1 MLVTR
6 GEIFLANLD
15 PVIGSEQGGTRY
27 VVVLQNDK
35 GNAHSNTTI
44 VAAMTSQPKKR
55 LPTHVEV
62 TVKGVQNVVLLE
74 QIRTLSSDRF
84 IEQVGVM
91 SEKDMQAI
99 ERAVKCSLDLW

>member
-1 MLVTR
+1 MTVQR

-35 GNAHSNTTI
+35 GNMHSNTTI
-44 VAAMTSQPKKR
+44 VAAMTSRTKKR

-62 TVKGVQNVVLLE
+62 IVNGVQNVVLLE

-84 IEQVGVM
+84 ISPVGVM
-91 SEKDMQAI
+91 SEQDMRAI
-99 ERAVKCSLDLW
+99 EQAVKCSLAI

>member
-35 GNAHSNTTI
+35 GNLHSQTTI

-62 TVKGVQNVVLLE
+62 TVNGVQNVVLLE

-84 IEQVGVM
+84 IEPVGVM
-91 SEKDMQAI
+91 DEKDMQAI
-99 ERAVKCSLDLW
+99 ERAVKRSLDLW